1 MAQFTLIPLDAAKA
15 AVLPPRRAVQEE
27 YRQFIRQLTPESG
40 GQLVLGE
47 GDKPITI
54 RARLRSA
61 AQAEGVNLQVQRRGN
76 TMVFWISEE
85 EPKSAAKPKNG
96 RTKKR

>member
-1 MAQFTLIPLDAAKA
+1 MAQFTLIPMDAAKA

-27 YRQFIRQLTPESG
+27 YRQFIRQLSPESG

-47 GDKPITI
+47 HEKPITI

-61 AQAEGVNLQVQRRGN
+61 AQAEGVNLQVRRRGN
-76 TMVFWISEE
+76 TVVFWISEE
-85 EPKSAAKPKNG
+85 APEPRSKPKSAGA
-96 RTKKR
+96 KKR